1 MPVELHHGLVF
12 KVIVSQDN
20 EYSLWL
26 LDREDPP
33 GWRDTGTMRGTAP
46 ECLAHIKK
54 SRFEKHQLKQQYAG
68 ESRDLPKAARATS
81 A

>member
-1 MPVELHHGLVF
+1 MPVELHHRLIF

-33 GWRDTGTMRGTAP
+33 GWRDTGTMRGSAS
-46 ECLAHIKK
+46 ECLAHIKEVH
-54 SRFEKHQLKQQYAG
+54 SQNKHKQASAT
-68 ESRDLPKAARATS
+68 ESCDSFMVARAS
-81 A
+81 FV

>member
-1 MPVELHHGLVF
+1 MPVELHPRLIF

-33 GWRDTGTMRGTAP
+33 GWRDTGTMRGSAS
-46 ECLAHIKK
+46 ECLAHIKESHCGK
-54 SRFEKHQLKQQYAG
+54 QSEQASALKQSELSVAAG
-68 ESRDLPKAARATS
+68 GNPA
-81 A
+81 